1 MFSAVLPPNA
11 RARVT
16 VRPHVPSSSRG
27 FEESQGAGSSAP
39 CGRPDLI
46 HEGLEVL
53 AKAQTQ
59 LQSEEQGLSEGEARL
74 AAFLQEADG
83 MRVEEPQPTAPVDFA
98 HELAELRA
106 CVQDLQ
112 RENQDLSG
120 GRGAEERQRKSRNL
134 SNSALDLVPMNRAQV
149 YRTVHAVGQSLPL
162 MNGALS
168 ESSVRMETMIDNADA
183 SLRSNRFNPL
193 G

>member
-1 MFSAVLPPNA
+1 MFSAVLPRGGACQRPCTSDQVGDGSGSSTFPA
-11 RARVT
+11 LQEVLKKAKAQAQ
-16 VRPHVPSSSRG
+16 VRPVEDRISSTKVFIERAKKRVNACRA
-27 FEESQGAGSSAP
+27 EVLHAQ
-39 CGRPDLI
+39 
-46 HEGLEVL
+46 EVL

-112 RENQDLSG
+112 RGNQYL
-120 GRGAEERQRKSRNL
+120 
-134 SNSALDLVPMNRAQV
+134 
-149 YRTVHAVGQSLPL
+149 
-162 MNGALS
+162 
-168 ESSVRMETMIDNADA
+168 
-183 SLRSNRFNPL
+183 
-193 G
+193 